1 MNRQRL
7 PEEWAPSPAG
17 TCCPQAQWVK
27 AGHTLSNRC
36 CLRAIHR
43 YRMREGQRCL
53 GFRTQALYC
62 QFPKLSLGRSDFST
76 ARNV

>member
-1 MNRQRL
+1 MSFTMNRQQL

-27 AGHTLSNRC
+27 VGHILSNRC
-36 CLRAIHR
+36 HRHAICR
-43 YRMREGQRCL
+43 YRMREGFGCL

-62 QFPKLSLGRSDFST
+62 QFPQTVS
-76 ARNV
+76 